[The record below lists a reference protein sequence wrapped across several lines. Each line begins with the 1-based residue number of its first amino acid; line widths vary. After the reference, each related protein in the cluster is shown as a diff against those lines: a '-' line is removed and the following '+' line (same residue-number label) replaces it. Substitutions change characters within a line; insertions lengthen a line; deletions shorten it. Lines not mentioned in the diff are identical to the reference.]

1 MDKIDPPKT
10 LGVFKP
16 VGHTVMAYR
25 SEADLQVA
33 LNSLAEAGFPDS
45 TCSRYTPAEMK
56 AQADSHLQSA
66 SPLATFGYELDL
78 VKAHGALAESGCSFL
93 VVHAPEDAQAERVA
107 AVARATQAVTAQHY
121 GTFMIEDVIA
131 LPPGKAPAS

>member
-16 VGHTVMAYR
+16 VGHTVIAYR
-25 SEADLQVA
+25 SDADLQAA
-33 LNSLAEAGFPDS
+33 LSSLAEAGFPES
-45 TCSRYTPAEMK
+45 ACARYTPAEMK
-56 AQADSHLQSA
+56 AQVDLQLESA

-78 VKAHGALAESGCSFL
+78 VKAHGALAEDGCSFL
-93 VVHAPEDAQAERVA
+93 VVHAPEDAEAERVA
-107 AVARATQAVTAQHY
+107 AIARATQAVTAQHY

-131 LPPGKAPAS
+131 LPPGNVPAS

>member
-16 VGHTVMAYR
+16 VGHTVIAYR
-25 SEADLQVA
+25 SDTDLLAA
-33 LNSLAEAGFPDS
+33 LNALTEAGFPDS
-45 TCSRYTPAEMK
+45 ACVRYTPAEMK
-56 AQADSHLQSA
+56 AQADLQLQSA
-66 SPLATFGYELDL
+66 NPLANFGYELDL
-78 VKAHGALAESGCSFL
+78 VKAHGVLAENGCSFL
-93 VVHAPEDAQAERVA
+93 VVHAPEEAQAERVA